1 MNAPKKAQKAQ
12 KVIRERNMTE
22 LRVKVE
28 SKVKLFQKSQGKDLK
43 KKHSVHNRE
52 GGGGGRQQG

>member
-28 SKVKLFQKSQGKDLK
+28 PKVKLFQKSQGKDFK
-43 KKHSVHNRE
+43 KKT
-52 GGGGGRQQG
+52 